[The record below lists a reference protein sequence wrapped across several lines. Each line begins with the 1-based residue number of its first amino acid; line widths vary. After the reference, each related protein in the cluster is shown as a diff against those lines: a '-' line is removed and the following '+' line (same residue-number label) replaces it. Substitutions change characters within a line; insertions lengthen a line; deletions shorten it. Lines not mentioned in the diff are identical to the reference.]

1 MPRGGRPPRA
11 PFVLLILALLG
22 GSLVSLL
29 LLNTVLAQR
38 SFTLEKLQERN
49 THLTQR
55 VEALQQDVAY
65 RSSPEVLAQKA
76 RALGMVPTRN
86 PAFLDP
92 RTGTVRGDA
101 ATEDRSRGEAGEET
115 GE

>member
-1 MPRGGRPPRA
+1 M
-11 PFVLLILALLG
+11 ILALLG

-55 VEALQQDVAY
+55 VEALQQDVAH

-76 RALGMVPTRN
+76 RALGMVPTSN

-92 RTGTVRGDA
+92 RTGTIRGDA